1 MSYWYTRFG
10 STDLS
15 QISLRQQDELAAA
28 LGLLSLPSGGV
39 HDPWG
44 SAQAPV
50 KLPGRVTLAS
60 ELVEADASS
69 FKTAVY
75 GLRALIG
82 TRALL
87 YRSPDGEA
95 ANSESVLARLENVSM
110 NRDADNILVLGTTLT
125 FEILQSVWD
134 GADGTVTGVLD
145 DVPESIVVANDGNA
159 RVDDAVITITA
170 KTSAITVLTVAVA
183 GVSSFTWTGSVA
195 ANKALVVDCGA
206 RTVRNDGADAYS
218 GFVLDAGHTV
228 AEWLRLQ
235 PGNNTVVIT
244 RTGGDAT
251 STYSIAFNDGW
262 R

>member
-1 MSYWYTRFG
+1 MSYWFTRYG

-15 QISLRQQDELAAA
+15 QIELRQRDELAAA
-28 LGLLSLPSGGV
+28 LGLLSLPGGGV

-50 KLPGRVTLAS
+50 KLPGRITLDS
-60 ELVEADASS
+60 ELVEADAAS

-75 GLRALIG
+75 ALRALIG

-95 ANSESVLARLENVSM
+95 ANSESALARLEGVSM
-110 NRDADNILVLGTTLT
+110 SRNADNILVLGTTLT

-134 GADGTVTGVLD
+134 GADGTVAATLD
-145 DVPESIVVANDGNA
+145 TTPKSIVVANDGNA
-159 RVDDAVITITA
+159 RVDDAVITIVA
-170 KTSAITVLTVAVA
+170 KTSSITVLTVAVA
-183 GVSSFTWTGSVA
+183 GVSSFTWTGTLV
-195 ANKALVVDCGA
+195 ANKALVINCGA
-206 RTVRNDGADAYS
+206 RTVKNDGADAYS

-251 STYSIAFNDGW
+251 STYSIAFADGW